1 MEGDAGIQ
9 PSAREEERM
18 GKRPIANPNT
28 DAGCVFSG
36 GFHPRDAWAW
46 RWCSRGSRVLFE
58 NGCFFIDF
66 LY

>member
-1 MEGDAGIQ
+1 MEGDARIQ

-36 GFHPRDAWAW
+36 GFHPRDAWA
-46 RWCSRGSRVLFE
+46 
-58 NGCFFIDF
+58 
-66 LY
+66 